1 MFTVTVSV
9 PVEDFALAHALVTVP
24 EMTVEA
30 DRLAGHS
37 RHWVMPCLW
46 ATGGDFDAFDAALDD
61 DPTVDDVV
69 ATRAFDDEKYYQ
81 VDWSEDVKRL
91 VDAGLDAQGSLVHAQ
106 AADGVWHLAIRF
118 AVREQFETFR
128 DYLTD
133 RDIAFRLENLTRSSS
148 PQQFVGGVTGPQRDA
163 LVAAV
168 EAGYFAIP
176 REATMAE
183 VADELDISTQAASER
198 IRRGVERFVETM
210 LVAGGDSGVVAQV

>member
-1 MFTVTVSV
+1 VFTVTVSV